1 MIITEESTSKETVI
15 VEVWRIIDDFMES
28 KARIAM
34 RWSLAEYEAS
44 VICTKVTAFTPIIH

>member
-28 KARIAM
+28 KARIAV